1 LFQGESPSL
10 EPNYNVKENCC
21 TEEIRLSANI
31 RKKIYIAERGKIL
44 LRICPVS
51 KRHSSRW
58 CPVIFI
64 MHQRYVYRLI
74 KNSLF

>member
-1 LFQGESPSL
+1 M
-10 EPNYNVKENCC
+10 
-21 TEEIRLSANI
+21 RLSADI
-31 RKKIYIAERGKIL
+31 RKKIYVIAKRGKIL

-64 MHQRYVYRLI
+64 MHQRYVYWLI